1 MMRPAG
7 IARLSLLT
15 LAGAVA
21 MAPPA
26 HGYVRSRVD
35 GGIPKYWQT
44 SCIPLAVYLNTFSEM
59 TRDEVAK
66 SVGAAAHTWSPT
78 EVTCPDGVSH
88 PFIEI
93 VPAMMPE
100 GAVPPTPAYD
110 GHNTLLFYTEQRP
123 YPPPDVSGISGGV
136 VALTS
141 TWARADGHIVDADVR
156 VNAVDNRFVNIDTGF
171 VPANGDS
178 VMDLQ
183 NALTHELGHLIG
195 LGHSCWAPFSD
206 FEQPIDDQGVGVPY
220 CDGAPNDVKQTVMFA
235 MIDGNLETTKRHLS
249 PDDIRAVCEI
259 YPPEQDPHACTLDM
273 PNDGCGCNAGDGAAP
288 AGAGVTLALLAGLG
302 LAARSRTKC
311 RSVKGPRTSGPRTS
325 GGCLLKPEA

>member
-1 MMRPAG
+1 MRPAG

-15 LAGAVA
+15 VAGSVA

-26 HGYVRSRVD
+26 VAYVRSRVD

-44 SCIPLAVYLNTFSEM
+44 SCVPIAVYLNTFSDM

-66 SVGAAAHTWSPT
+66 SVAAAAHTWSPT
-78 EVTCPDGVSH
+78 EVTCTDGVSH

-93 VPAMMPE
+93 VPSMMPD

-110 GHNTLLFYTEQRP
+110 GHNTLLFYTAQRP
-123 YPPPDVSGISGGV
+123 YPPADVSGISAGV
-136 VALTS
+136 IALTS

-156 VNAVDNRFVNIDTGF
+156 VNAVDNVFVNDDTGF
-171 VPANGDS
+171 VPANGDT

-183 NALTHELGHLIG
+183 NAVTHELGHLLG
-195 LGHSCWAPFSD
+195 LGHTCWAPFSD
-206 FEQPIDDQGVGVPY
+206 LEQPIDDQGVGVPY
-220 CDGAPNDVKQTVMFA
+220 CAGAPNYVKLTVMFA
-235 MIDGNLETTKRHLS
+235 MIDGLGIETTKRHLS

-259 YPPEQDPHACTLDM
+259 YPADQDPHACTLDM

-288 AGAGVTLALLAGLG
+288 AGAALALLAGLA
-302 LAARSRTKC
+302 LAAARSRRKAV
-311 RSVKGPRTSGPRTS
+311 R
-325 GGCLLKPEA
+325 

>member
-1 MMRPAG
+1 MRPAG
-7 IARLSLLT
+7 IARQSLLMV
-15 LAGAVA
+15 AACVA

-44 SCIPLAVYLNTFSEM
+44 SCVPIAIYLNTFSDM

-66 SVGAAAHTWSPT
+66 SVAAAAHAWSPT
-78 EVTCPDGVSH
+78 EVTCADGVSH

-100 GAVPPTPAYD
+100 TSAPPKPAYD
-110 GHNTLLFYTEQRP
+110 GHNTLLFYTALRP
-123 YPPPDVSGISGGV
+123 YPPPEVSGISFGV

-156 VNAVDNRFVNIDTGF
+156 VNAVDNKFVNIDTGF
-171 VPANGDS
+171 VPPNGDG

-183 NALTHELGHLIG
+183 NALTHELGHLLG

-206 FEQPIDDQGVGVPY
+206 LEQPIDDQGVGVPY
-220 CDGAPNDVKQTVMFA
+220 CDAAPADVRQTVMFA
-235 MIDGNLETTKRHLS
+235 LIDGNLETTKRHLS

-259 YPPEQDPHACTLDM
+259 YPEEQDPHGCTLDM
-273 PNDGCGCNAGDGAAP
+273 PDDGCGCNAGDGAAP
-288 AGAGVTLALLAGLG
+288 VGAALAVLAGLG
-302 LAARSRTKC
+302 LAAARSR
-311 RSVKGPRTSGPRTS
+311 RARRGDRG
-325 GGCLLKPEA
+325 